1 MRKASALAIVLTLAC
16 TSAWGQAWPQRAIR
30 IIVPFPAGGSAD
42 MFARLVVPKMSE
54 ALGQAVIVENRAGA
68 GGVIGV
74 EVAVKSPADGYT
86 LVMPGPGAITILP
99 HLTKLSFTLNDLT
112 YLGVIGRVP
121 QIITVNGKLGIA
133 TLDDLVKAARQTP
146 GKLNYGSAGN
156 GSSLHLAGE
165 LLAQE
170 LKINIVHV
178 PYKGIAQALTDLLGG
193 QVQIIVGN
201 ANALLP
207 QIKGGALKGLAVT
220 STKRLDQLPSMPS
233 VMDLGMKN
241 LIAEDVWGLAVPV
254 KTPTPIVDRLQQAVA
269 GAVRTRE
276 VSDKVIEQAAIPGP
290 STPEEY
296 RQWAQTELERWGQVI
311 RAGHV
316 TLD

>member
-1 MRKASALAIVLTLAC
+1 MQRATLAVAFLLAC
-16 TSAWGQAWPQRAIR
+16 GAAFGQSFPQRSIK

-42 MFARLVVPKMSE
+42 MFARLVVPKMGE
-54 ALGQAVIVENRAGA
+54 TLGQPVVVENRAGA
-68 GGVIGV
+68 GGVVGV
-74 EVAVKSPADGYT
+74 DAALKSPADGYT
-86 LVMPGPGAITILP
+86 LVMPGPGALTILP
-99 HLTKLSFTLNDLT
+99 HLTKLSFTFNDLN
-112 YLGVIGRVP
+112 YLAVIGRVP
-121 QIITVNGKLGIA
+121 QIVTVNGKLGIS
-133 TLDDLVKAARQTP
+133 TLDDLVKAAKQSP

-178 PYKGIAQALTDLLGG
+178 PYKGIAQALTDLIGG

-220 STKRLDQLPSMPS
+220 STKRLDQLPAMPS
-233 VMDLGMKN
+233 VVDLGMKN
-241 LIAEDVWGLAVPV
+241 LVAEDVWGLAVPV
-254 KTPTPIVDRLQQAVA
+254 KTPAPIVERLQQAVA

-276 VSDKVIEQAAIPGP
+276 VSDKVLEQAAIPGP

-296 RQWAQTELERWGQVI
+296 RQWAHTELDRWGKVI
-311 RAGHV
+311 QAGHI